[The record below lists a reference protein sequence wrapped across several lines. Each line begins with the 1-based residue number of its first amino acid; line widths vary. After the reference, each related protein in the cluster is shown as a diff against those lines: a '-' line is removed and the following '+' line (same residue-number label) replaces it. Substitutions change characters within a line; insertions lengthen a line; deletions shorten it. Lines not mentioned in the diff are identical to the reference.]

1 MNYRRRVALRHEIR
15 MRIMVHCGLIR
26 EERFTV
32 VVVVAL
38 EVIKEAAMKD
48 KMREEGSNRM

>member
-38 EVIKEAAMKD
+38 EVIKEAAMRD
-48 KMREEGSNRM
+48 EMTEEGRDRT